1 MLDHFTRHPR
11 TVGETYGEHMG
22 MAWSFGSDMII
33 AGAACLIHGL
43 FPFLFETTAS
53 RAVARLDKRM
63 RRETPPADA
72 AQQHSATP

>member
-1 MLDHFTRHPR
+1 MLDLFSRHPR

-22 MAWSFGSDMII
+22 MAFSFGGELIA
-33 AGAACLIHGL
+33 AGAACLVHGL

-63 RRETPPADA
+63 RREKPIADA
-72 AQQHSATP
+72 AVQQGATP